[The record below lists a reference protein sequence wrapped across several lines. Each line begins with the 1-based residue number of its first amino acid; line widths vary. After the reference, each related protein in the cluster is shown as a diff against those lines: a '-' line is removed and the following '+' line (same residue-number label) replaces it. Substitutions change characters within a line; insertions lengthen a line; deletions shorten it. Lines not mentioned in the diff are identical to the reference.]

1 MLLIIIIIIIIIS
14 AKLKPRG
21 DDKVIDN
28 HISNAKLFIG
38 KTNSWLKD
46 VTFQEICWTWKKNLK
61 RNDRLMSLRPNVL
74 KYLVHSNASLHLLGY
89 GTQV

>member
-1 MLLIIIIIIIIIS
+1 MLIIIIITS

-38 KTNSWLKD
+38 KTNSWLKMMLL
-46 VTFQEICWTWKKNLK
+46 FKKFAGLERK
-61 RNDRLMSLRPNVL
+61 I
-74 KYLVHSNASLHLLGY
+74 
-89 GTQV
+89 

>member
-1 MLLIIIIIIIIIS
+1 MIS

-38 KTNSWLKD
+38 KTNSWLKIMLL
-46 VTFQEICWTWKKNLK
+46 FKKFAGLK
-61 RNDRLMSLRPNVL
+61 EKS
-74 KYLVHSNASLHLLGY
+74 KEK
-89 GTQV
+89 